1 RHRPDVGGS
10 NAALGYQLPA
20 DCSEIIPPIL
30 AGAVLRPTGL
40 RHDHAVGTAGLGDYS
55 AALVDEGA
63 LARISADINAEIM
76 AHPGSRDQRHANTG
90 SLRPIRQVTHS
101 RDCFLSQLT
110 L

>member
-1 RHRPDVGGS
+1 RPDVSGS

-20 DCSEIIPPIL
+20 DRSEIIPPIL
-30 AGAVLRPTGL
+30 VGTVFGPTRL

-76 AHPGSRDQRHANTG
+76 AHRGTKGSAPCQYRKFATNT
-90 SLRPIRQVTHS
+90 QVAHCL
-101 RDCFLSQLT
+101 DCFLSRLT